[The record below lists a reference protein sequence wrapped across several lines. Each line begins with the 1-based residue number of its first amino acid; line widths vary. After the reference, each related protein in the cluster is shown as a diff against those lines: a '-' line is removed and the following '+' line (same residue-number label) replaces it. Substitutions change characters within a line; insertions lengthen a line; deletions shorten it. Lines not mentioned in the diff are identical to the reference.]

1 MAALI
6 ELKYFNT
13 FWLKKIKT
21 ITDVGAEGLYSRDV
35 VAAFNG
41 KTFELPNN
49 PSPPPSLVNV
59 NVGQKVTFTYTDSD
73 PFGVAHDYS
82 GYVVSREINSLFR
95 VEVTLSTA
103 PIGTVPANTT
113 VTFGKIINF
122 DNIPAAYALPNN
134 AADNWFI
141 EESRIR
147 GGYNNV
153 SVDFGVKAYLV
164 EDEPKQSHK
173 FSGLIHSGV
182 FNSRTGFNATNQF
195 SVGEDITRTI
205 DPANGSIQKLYAEDT
220 NLIIF
225 QESKVSKSLIDKDAI
240 YSAEGNASVTSR
252 NLVIGQNVAF
262 GGEYGISTDPESFA
276 VNGYRKYFTDRDQ
289 NVVCRLSMD
298 GITPISNYGMTD
310 FFRDKLST
318 AVVGGIKGGWDAHNK
333 QYVVSIDGGVGPT
346 PGGSGILGPIY
357 NTLSFDESVKGW
369 TSLFDYK
376 PNQLFSINND
386 YFTTNAGK
394 IYQHYALEKSTT
406 ARGVFY
412 GVGYNSNVT
421 FIFNVAPSTIKNFKT
436 INYEGDTGWK
446 MVSFNTN
453 TDKTLPITEAV
464 FATTLEQMQN
474 ALLINR
480 FKLKEDKYFSDL
492 VNSTSSQNGEVVF
505 GSSSSGV
512 KGFFGEV
519 KMEVNNANN
528 AKKELFAVST
538 GFVQSS

>member
-1 MAALI
+1 MAAVI

-13 FWLKKIKT
+13 FWLKKLKT
-21 ITDVGAEGLYSRDV
+21 ITDVVPGATTISPNGNITWTISAPGL
-35 VAAFNG
+35 
-41 KTFELPNN
+41 T
-49 PSPPPSLVNV
+49 VNQM
-59 NVGQKVTFTYTDSD
+59 NVGQ
-73 PFGVAHDYS
+73 
-82 GYVVSREINSLFR
+82 
-95 VEVTLSTA
+95 EVTMPYKDFLDPSIERTFESYIVTRISDNSFITATGPINYVPGNPEPSTM
-103 PIGTVPANTT
+103 
-113 VTFGKIINF
+113 TFGKIINF
-122 DNIPAAYALPNN
+122 NKIPAVYAGTP
-134 AADNWFI
+134 DDDWFI

-147 GGYNNV
+147 GGYNNS
-153 SVDFGVKAYLV
+153 SVDLGVKAYLV

-225 QESKVSKSLIDKDAI
+225 QENKVSKSLIDKDAI

-262 GGEYGISTDPESFA
+262 GGEFGISTDPESFA

-289 NVVCRLSMD
+289 NIVCRLSMD
-298 GITPISNYGMTD
+298 GITPISNFGMID

-318 AVVGGIKGGWDAHNK
+318 AKIGGVKGGWDAHNK
-333 QYVVSIDGGVGPT
+333 QYVLSIESNLNNNKGVSE
-346 PGGSGILGPIY
+346 Y

-376 PNQLFSINND
+376 PNQIISLNNN
-386 YFTTNAGK
+386 YFTANDGK
-394 IYQHYALEKSTT
+394 LYIHYTLASNTT

-412 GVGYNSNVT
+412 GVNYNSNVT
-421 FIFNVAPSTIKNFKT
+421 FVFNGNPQMVKNFQT
-436 INYEGDTGWK
+436 INYEGDSGWK
-446 MVSFNTN
+446 MLSFNTN
-453 TDKTLPITEAV
+453 TDSTLPVSESV
-464 FATTLEQMQN
+464 FASTLEQLQQS
-474 ALLINR
+474 LLINR
-480 FKLKEDKYFSDL
+480 FKAKEDKYFADL
-492 VNSTSSQNGEVVF
+492 VNNTSSQNGEVIW

-528 AKKELFAVST
+528 SKKELFAVST

>member
-1 MAALI
+1 MAAIL

-21 ITDVGAEGLYSRDV
+21 ITDVVPG
-35 VAAFNG
+35 
-41 KTFELPNN
+41 TTTNN
-49 PSPPPSLVNV
+49 PSGTLTFTILDPPAGLPEEEM
-59 NVGQKVTFTYTDSD
+59 NVGQEITMNYNDAVSGDPVSYSSYIVTRISDTEFTAASSATN
-73 PFGVAHDYS
+73 YS
-82 GYVVSREINSLFR
+82 PGGGPPDVM
-95 VEVTLSTA
+95 
-103 PIGTVPANTT
+103 
-113 VTFGKIINF
+113 TFGKIINF
-122 DNIPAAYALPNN
+122 DNIPAAYDSTPAS
-134 AADNWFI
+134 DWFI

-147 GGYNNV
+147 GGYNNT
-153 SVDFGVKAYLV
+153 SVDYGVKAYLV
-164 EDEPKQSHK
+164 EDEPRQSHK

-252 NLVIGQNVAF
+252 NLVIGQNVAY

-298 GITPISNYGMTD
+298 GITPISNFGMTD

-318 AVVGGIKGGWDAHNK
+318 AVAGGIRGGWDAHNK
-333 QYVVSIDGGVGPT
+333 QYVVSIDNGVGPT
-346 PGGSGILGPIY
+346 PDGPAIVGPIY

-376 PNQLFSINND
+376 PNHIFSLNND
-386 YFTTNAGK
+386 YFTANSGK
-394 IYQHYALEKSTT
+394 IYKHYTLEKSTT

-412 GVGYNSNVT
+412 GVNYNSNVT
-421 FIFNVAPSTIKNFKT
+421 FVFNGAPSMVKNFQT

-480 FKLKEDKYFSDL
+480 FKPKEDKYFADL
-492 VNSTSSQNGEVVF
+492 VNDTSSQSGEVVF